1 MRSPLGHP
9 VGLSLG
15 TAVALCG
22 ALTTC
27 RFPTAPPLPPGAEVI
42 TPPAV
47 YARWWAMTESCS
59 GVRGPFQDVTFFEI
73 PGVSD
78 FESVGRRVV
87 GYWTSAGDQ
96 IVLAGNAVL
105 DGGSVRHEM
114 LHALIR
120 IGGHPRDQYLEKC
133 AGVVDCGAACIADA
147 GSAPP
152 ADPTALTIL
161 PSSLEVTTE
170 ISPAAPTSDRDG
182 GFFVVRVAVRNTL
195 QRPVIAKLSP
205 TTTARALS
213 FQYDVRGLTGGTVGA
228 EVALDPSVVTFAP
241 GEVKRRYFDFAIG
254 NDLPGRRLPPGTYT
268 VVGAYGSHRSDAAA
282 VTVGP

>member
-1 MRSPLGHP
+1 MRSPLGHLL
-9 VGLSLG
+9 GRRLG
-15 TAVALCG
+15 TAAALCAG
-22 ALTTC
+22 LTTC
-27 RFPTAPPLPPGAEVI
+27 RLPTAPPLPAGAEII

-59 GVRGPFQDVTFFEI
+59 GVRGAFQDITFFEV
-73 PGVSD
+73 PGVAD
-78 FESVGRRVV
+78 FESDGRRVV
-87 GYWTSAGDQ
+87 GYWTSGGNQ
-96 IVLAGNAVL
+96 IVLAGEAVL

-147 GSAPP
+147 GSPPP
-152 ADPTALTIL
+152 ADPAALTLL

-170 ISPAAPTSDRDG
+170 ISPAAPTTERDG
-182 GFFVVRVAVRNTL
+182 GFFVVTVAVRNTL
-195 QRPVIAKLSP
+195 QRPVV
-205 TTTARALS
+205 ARLGNNTGARPLS
-213 FQYDVRGLTGGTVGA
+213 FQYDVRGPTGGTVGA

-241 GEVKRRYFDFAIG
+241 GEVKRQLFDFSIG
-254 NDLPGRRLPPGTYT
+254 NDLPARRLPPGTYS
-268 VVGAYGSHRSDAAA
+268 VVGAYGSHRTDATA